1 MAGLKQEGK
10 APSGQHMCD
19 GGTCKRPC
27 GYTPECGGE
36 WCCGGGDAEVGGT
49 VSHADQVVRSFN

>member
-19 GGTCKRPC
+19 GGTCKRSC

-36 WCCGGGDAEVGGT
+36 WCYGGGDAEVGGI
-49 VSHADQVVRSFN
+49 VSHADQVF